1 MMVAES
7 VSTQNN
13 MHLAPVPMRDDF
25 DGESTYVAAR
35 AQTVTLRQHP
45 CVSHLPDI
53 SDESALVAAAQ
64 KDPAAFEPLYE
75 RYVDQI
81 YRYTYRRVGNH
92 AEAEDLTAQT
102 FQQALSALPRYE
114 WRGLPFGAWLYRIA
128 GNLIIRHRRTR
139 TREIAVEDVA
149 SYHVEHEW
157 GDDLFDIVASRE
169 SSSTLVD
176 AVRRLPADQ
185 QRALVLKYARGLK
198 NHEVGAV
205 MGRSEGAIKQL
216 VHRAISALR
225 ASLLSDEAALT
236 G

>member
-7 VSTQNN
+7 VSPPKNV
-13 MHLAPVPMRDDF
+13 HLTPVPMLGDV
-25 DGESTYVAAR
+25 DGEPAYVAAR
-35 AQTVTLRQHP
+35 AESMVSRRHP
-45 CVSHLPDI
+45 GVSHLPDI

-64 KDPAAFEPLYE
+64 RDPAAFEPLYE

-139 TREIAVEDVA
+139 TREVAVEDVA
-149 SYHVEHEW
+149 SYHAEHEW

-169 SSSTLVD
+169 ASSTLVD

-198 NHEVGAV
+198 NHEVGAL

-216 VHRAISALR
+216 VHRAITALR
-225 ASLLSDEAALT
+225 ASMLSDEAALT